1 MELDDEDAPIVSY
14 EVWWWLEILVFD
26 EENEAGERR
35 VFFCFWFALGFGSN
49 QTPTKTYKYGT
60 FEHLCSS
67 LVVYTSIL
75 IVLSD
80 ILRYFAL
87 LIVQIL
93 PRFIQ
98 NTRFGG
104 MLYFM
109 AF

>member
-1 MELDDEDAPIVSY
+1 VVGD
-14 EVWWWLEILVFD
+14 LVFD
-26 EENEAGERR
+26 EEVEGQKAG
-35 VFFCFWFALGFGSN
+35 FCSGFCSGDGSN
-49 QTPTKTYKYGT
+49 QHTLKTYKYGT

-87 LIVQIL
+87 LIVQISAW
-93 PRFIQ
+93 FIQ

-109 AF
+109 AFWRGRGCRLLIFALNP